1 VLVFLVAA
9 AVDAGLLLGNDF
21 LPESGFVSVL
31 WPLGL
36 SLLSCLASPA
46 DGLLAVVDD
55 FAGCCFGT
63 GGLAS
68 GFSGFSFSLLSAAF
82 ERLAREFV
90 DVSDF
95 TGPLPFVAGV
105 SFFPTGPVFFAA
117 ASFGFS
123 LDAVTTLSV
132 PLFSFF

>member
-1 VLVFLVAA
+1 MLVFFVAA
-9 AVDAGLLLGNDF
+9 AVDGGLLLGRDF

-46 DGLLAVVDD
+46 GGLLAVVDD

-68 GFSGFSFSLLSAAF
+68 GFSFSLLSAAF

-90 DVSDF
+90 EVSDF

-117 ASFGFS
+117 SFGFS

-132 PLFSFF
+132 PLFSFLIN

>member
-1 VLVFLVAA
+1 MLVFFVAA
-9 AVDAGLLLGNDF
+9 AVDGGLLLGRDF

-46 DGLLAVVDD
+46 GGLLEVVDD

-68 GFSGFSFSLLSAAF
+68 GFSFSLLSAAF

-90 DVSDF
+90 EVSDF

-117 ASFGFS
+117 SFGFS

-132 PLFSFF
+132 PLFSFLIN